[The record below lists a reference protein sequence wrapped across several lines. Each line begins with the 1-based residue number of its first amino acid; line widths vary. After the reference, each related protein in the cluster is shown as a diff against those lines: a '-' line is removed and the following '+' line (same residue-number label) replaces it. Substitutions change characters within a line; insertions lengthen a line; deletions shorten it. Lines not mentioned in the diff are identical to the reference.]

1 MLKCFANVPAF
12 HSKKNLMYKNLALFF
27 LYFAYSLNTKVLRLI
42 YVLVGMRTGDLWCQK
57 RQLINC
63 ATTTAPFKS
72 FSLWLAFR
80 SCGSS
85 FHQTAFHLFSDL
97 VAVDAGWVAAAVDVV
112 VAVAAAV
119 DALAAVL
126 SSS

>member
-1 MLKCFANVPAF
+1 MP
-12 HSKKNLMYKNLALFF
+12 
-27 LYFAYSLNTKVLRLI
+27 RLI
-42 YVLVGMRTGDLWCQK
+42 CALVGMQTGDIWCQK

-72 FSLWLAFR
+72 FSLWLEFR

-97 VAVDAGWVAAAVDVV
+97 VAVDAAGWVAAAVGVV